1 MDMFLLF
8 VVIFLCVMIGVGLG
22 ALFLALLF
30 RLFLRLSEAP
40 AQRPVVAAAPQV
52 TTTVQ

>member
-8 VVIFLCVMIGVGLG
+8 LVIFLCVMIGVGLG

-40 AQRPVVAAAPQV
+40 AAGPPVAAAPPITSQ
-52 TTTVQ
+52 